1 MSRPIPRVMLERQL
15 DEAMRNDN
23 KSKISSIMK
32 QLQNLNR
39 PQQRRRP
46 TATPIPTRRRRRQ
59 TPSPMMPAQQVE
71 PKPIRAKLTQAVATT
86 ATPAPKRA
94 TPRRRP
100 PTPKSLRDIV
110 KSFQKRFRAA
120 QDLKT
125 RGQLSQIAKAKQIA
139 AQDLKTRGQLSQIA
153 KAQQKTLATRTKQ
166 ELPEFTKSALKTIK
180 ERQQQQPRRLT
191 KQQKQQM
198 NFSNRRDARMKN
210 IRDRMMKKGRSQKD
224 IQRRLF
230 NVDMA
235 FQRRG
240 FNKFGNPQ
248 ERAAFDLKQKRSREM
263 FDLIQR
269 GGTQREQ
276 FELQKKYQDA
286 MKKGAAPKK
295 RTTVQRQPGIVRSS
309 KGTLVKKNSIGVN
322 DFRKGGLTLSVTDNK
337 KKKK

>member
-71 PKPIRAKLTQAVATT
+71 PRPIRAKLTQAVATT

-110 KSFQKRFRAA
+110 KSFQKRFR
-120 QDLKT
+120 
-125 RGQLSQIAKAKQIA
+125 A

>member
-1 MSRPIPRVMLERQL
+1 MSRPIPRAILERQL

-23 KSKISSIMK
+23 KSRISSIMK

-46 TATPIPTRRRRRQ
+46 TPTPIPTRRRRRQ

-71 PKPIRAKLTQAVATT
+71 PRPIRAKLTQAVATT
-86 ATPAPKRA
+86 ATPAPKR
-94 TPRRRP
+94 R
-100 PTPKSLRDIV
+100 PTPKRFSPRDLLKNAEKALRARLANTPTRGMTRRDP
-110 KSFQKRFRAA
+110 R
-120 QDLKT
+120 T
-125 RGQLSQIAKAKQIA
+125 RGQLSQITE
-139 AQDLKTRGQLSQIA
+139 AQRRALMTRRP
-153 KAQQKTLATRTKQ
+153 QQPKQ
-166 ELPEFTKSALKTIK
+166 ELSESAIK
-180 ERQQQQPRRLT
+180 AIRERQQQQPRRLT

-210 IRDRMMKKGRSQKD
+210 IRDRMMKRGRSQKD

-248 ERAAFDLKQKRSREM
+248 ERAAFDLNQKRSREM
-263 FDLIQR
+263 FDLVQR

-276 FELQKKYQDA
+276 FELQKKFQDA

-295 RTTVQRQPGIVRSS
+295 RTTVQRQPSIVRSS
-309 KGTLVKKNSIGVN
+309 KGTLVKKNSRGVN
-322 DFRKGGLTLSVTDNK
+322 DFRKGGLTLSITDNK

>member
-1 MSRPIPRVMLERQL
+1 MSRPIPRAILERQL

-23 KSKISSIMK
+23 KSRISSIMK
-32 QLQNLNR
+32 QLQNLNQ
-39 PQQRRRP
+39 PQQRRRRRP
-46 TATPIPTRRRRRQ
+46 TPTPIPTRRRRRQ

-71 PKPIRAKLTQAVATT
+71 PRPVRAKLTQGVATT
-86 ATPAPKRA
+86 STPAPKRA

-100 PTPKSLRDIV
+100 PTPKDLLKNAAKTLSERFANMPRRGMTRRDP
-110 KSFQKRFRAA
+110 
-120 QDLKT
+120 KT
-125 RGQLSQIAKAKQIA
+125 RGQLSQISE
-139 AQDLKTRGQLSQIA
+139 AQRRALMTRRP
-153 KAQQKTLATRTKQ
+153 QQPRQ
-166 ELPEFTKSALKTIK
+166 ELPEYAKSAIK
-180 ERQQQQPRRLT
+180 AIRERQQQQPRRLT

-210 IRDRMMKKGRSQKD
+210 IRDRMMKRGRSQKD

-248 ERAAFDLKQKRSREM
+248 ERAAFDLNQKRSREM
-263 FDLIQR
+263 FDLVQR
-269 GGTQREQ
+269 GGTQKEQ
-276 FELQKKYQDA
+276 FELQKKFQDA

-295 RTTVQRQPGIVRSS
+295 RTTVQRQPSIVRSS
-309 KGTLVKKNSIGVN
+309 KGTLVKKNSRGVN
-322 DFRKGGLTLSVTDNK
+322 DFRKGGLTLSITDNK